1 MSKKKIPDDWQQLL
15 AEFERRADEAR
26 AMGGGEKLRR
36 RADRGKRNARELIEL
51 FIDPDTFE
59 EVGTLV
65 GGQSYHGQDTVP
77 ADALIGGIGKING
90 ERVVFSVEDFTT
102 LGGSIGH
109 GNNAKRLRFAAIAL
123 ESRLPFV
130 MLLDGAG
137 ARASNALERYPYSPI
152 DLQIL
157 AKLSGK
163 VPSVAVVV
171 GASAGHSSVGGLLM
185 DFVVMLKDA
194 VMFAAGPP
202 LVEAA
207 MGEVVSK
214 EDLGGAVL
222 HTQIS
227 GVAHNV
233 VADEEAAAALVRDY
247 LGYYQTRRVAGAEA
261 GPQDELFH
269 LIPVNLRKPYDIVP
283 VIEQLLDRD
292 SFLQIQPDYG
302 KTMVTGLARLDGH
315 SVAIVANQPA
325 VLAGAT
331 DAKGADKAA
340 DFITRVS
347 RLGLPVLF
355 LADTPGVMSGSAAER
370 AGTLRSTARMYQA
383 QADMTSSKLHVT
395 LRKSFGFGGF
405 IMAMNPFAG
414 QTATFGLPGVS
425 LGRLPAQGGARA
437 ANLDDEAAKRIHET
451 QTSGAWSAADELAFD
466 EIVDPRDLRDRLI
479 SAIEMAMNS

>member
-1 MSKKKIPDDWQQLL
+1 MSKTKIPDDWQALL
-15 AEFERRADEAR
+15 AEYERRMAEAR
-26 AMGGGEKLRR
+26 AMGGEEKLAR
-36 RADRGKRNARELIEL
+36 RAARGQRNARELIEL
-51 FIDPDTFE
+51 FIDEGTFE

-65 GGQSYHGQDTVP
+65 GGQSYHGQNTVP
-77 ADALIGGIGKING
+77 ADALIGGLGRING
-90 ERVVFSVEDFTT
+90 ELVVFSVEDFTT

-123 ESRLPFV
+123 ESKLPFV

-157 AKLSGK
+157 AKLAGK
-163 VPSVAVVV
+163 VPTIAVVV
-171 GASAGHSSVGGLLM
+171 GSSAGHSSVGGLLM
-185 DFVVMLKDA
+185 DFVIMLKDA

-207 MGEVVSK
+207 MGEVVTK
-214 EDLGGAVL
+214 EELGGAEL
-222 HTQIS
+222 HTKIS

-233 VADEEAAAALVRDY
+233 AADEEAAAELVRTY
-247 LGYYQTRRVAGAEA
+247 LNFFQNRRVGQVDA
-261 GPQDELFH
+261 GPQDKLFQ
-269 LIPVNLRKPYDIVP
+269 LIPANLRKPYDIVP
-283 VIEQLLDRD
+283 VIECLLDKG
-292 SFLQIQPDYG
+292 SFLEIQPDYG

-315 SVAIVANQPA
+315 AVAVVANQPA
-325 VLAGAT
+325 VMAGAT

-347 RLGLPVLF
+347 RLDLPVLF
-355 LADTPGVMSGSAAER
+355 IADTPGVMSGSAAER

-383 QADMTSSKLHVT
+383 QADITSPKLHVT

-414 QTATFGLPGVS
+414 QTKSFGLPGVS
-425 LGRLPAQGGARA
+425 LGRLPAQGGAQA
-437 ANLDDEAAKRIHET
+437 ANMGDEAAERLAEI
-451 QTSGAWSAADELAFD
+451 QNSGAWAAGDELAFD
-466 EIVDPRDLRDRLI
+466 EIVDPRDLRGRLI
-479 SAIEMAMNS
+479 SAIEIAMKK

>member
-1 MSKKKIPDDWQQLL
+1 MSNSEIPADWQNLL
-15 AEFERRADEAR
+15 AEYERRMAEAR
-26 AMGGGEKLRR
+26 AMGGAAKLEK
-36 RADRGKRNARELIEL
+36 RAGRGLRNARELIDL
-51 FIDPDTFE
+51 FVEPGTFE

-65 GGQSYHGQDTVP
+65 GGQSYHGQNTVP
-77 ADALIGGIGKING
+77 SDALIGGLGRING
-90 ERVVFSVEDFTT
+90 DLVVISVEDFTT

-152 DLQIL
+152 DLQVL

-171 GASAGHSSVGGLLM
+171 GASAGHSSVGGLLL
-185 DFVVMLKDA
+185 DFVIMLKDA

-214 EDLGGAVL
+214 QDLGGAVL
-222 HTQIS
+222 HTQVS

-233 VADEEAAAALVRDY
+233 AEDEVVGAALVKTY
-247 LGYYQTRRVAGAEA
+247 LNYFQHRHVGDGDAS
-261 GPQDELFH
+261 PQEELLQ
-269 LIPVNLRKPYDIVP
+269 LIPANVRKPYNIVP
-283 VIEQLLDRD
+283 VIECLLDRG
-292 SFLQIQPDYG
+292 SFLEIQPDYG

-315 SVAIVANQPA
+315 AIAIVANQPA

-331 DAKGADKAA
+331 DARGADKAA
-340 DFITRVS
+340 DFINRVA
-347 RLGLPVLF
+347 RLNLPVLF
-355 LADTPGVMSGSAAER
+355 IADTPGVMSGSAAER

-383 QADMTSSKLHVT
+383 QADITSPKLHVT

-414 QTATFGLPGVS
+414 QTKTFGLPGVS

-437 ANLDDEAAKRIHET
+437 GNLDEAEAKRISES
-451 QTSGAWSAADELAFD
+451 QSGAWSAGDELAFD
-466 EIVDPRDLRDRLI
+466 EIVDPRELRARLI
-479 SAIEMAMNS
+479 SAIEMAMKK

>member
-233 VADEEAAAALVRDY
+233 VADEEAAAALVRD
-247 LGYYQTRRVAGAEA
+247 
-261 GPQDELFH
+261 
-269 LIPVNLRKPYDIVP
+269 
-283 VIEQLLDRD
+283 
-292 SFLQIQPDYG
+292 
-302 KTMVTGLARLDGH
+302 
-315 SVAIVANQPA
+315 
-325 VLAGAT
+325 
-331 DAKGADKAA
+331 
-340 DFITRVS
+340 
-347 RLGLPVLF
+347 
-355 LADTPGVMSGSAAER
+355 
-370 AGTLRSTARMYQA
+370 
-383 QADMTSSKLHVT
+383 
-395 LRKSFGFGGF
+395 
-405 IMAMNPFAG
+405 
-414 QTATFGLPGVS
+414 
-425 LGRLPAQGGARA
+425 
-437 ANLDDEAAKRIHET
+437 
-451 QTSGAWSAADELAFD
+451 
-466 EIVDPRDLRDRLI
+466 
-479 SAIEMAMNS
+479 